1 MSKATT
7 KKGLIG
13 TTMTDSSDTECPYCG
28 VDYTDPNGIAS
39 DGYMK
44 IGHLIMDCEEIPQ
57 AHRAY
62 INRESGH
69 DEQPEGLFNNDE

>member
-1 MSKATT
+1 
-7 KKGLIG
+7 
-13 TTMTDSSDTECPYCG
+13 MTDSSDTECPYCG